1 MKDIVVSKSGPPV
14 LVTPSSEP
22 TPAATIRLTSADNSR
37 LGLSFTAFLVFERR
51 RRRRVHRPAETV
63 RRALSRAL
71 VHYYPLAGHVVVTG
85 DCDGGG
91 DNVVLSCTGEGGG
104 VPFVAATASCRLDD
118 VDDGDDLPLADLAI
132 WYGGES
138 CQMSD
143 PLLMMQVTEFECG
156 GFVVGVTWNHGVADT
171 YGLAQFLRA
180 VGELACGLPSP
191 SVIPV
196 RYDESMPEIPTQ
208 RAPVALKAP
217 LAHIDFAYCDI
228 VIPWS
233 FVNRVK
239 AEFASRNGGGGRR
252 HCSVFDVVTAAIWQ
266 CCTRAIHGRRR
277 SDAPAVLLFAVNA
290 RPHIGAK
297 DGYYGNCITRQVVAS
312 TADAVANGD
321 IVDVVKLVND
331 AKERIPEELLRWQQ
345 QAQQGVH
352 DGGGEGLFVGPMH
365 RLYVSSWA
373 GLGLDGIDF
382 GGGRPARV
390 IPRME
395 VTVMPSC
402 FPCLP
407 CSRSN
412 GVNMVAWCVMD
423 EHVDVFRAELA
434 RLQ

>member
-1 MKDIVVSKSGPPV
+1 
-14 LVTPSSEP
+14 
-22 TPAATIRLTSADNSR
+22 
-37 LGLSFTAFLVFERR
+37 
-51 RRRRVHRPAETV
+51 
-63 RRALSRAL
+63 
-71 VHYYPLAGHVVVTG
+71 
-85 DCDGGG
+85 
-91 DNVVLSCTGEGGG
+91 
-104 VPFVAATASCRLDD
+104 
-118 VDDGDDLPLADLAI
+118 
-132 WYGGES
+132 
-138 CQMSD
+138 MSD
-143 PLLMMQVTEFECG
+143 SLLMMQVTEFECG

-196 RYDESMPEIPTQ
+196 RISVTFDTIGLTDKVNPGLVRYDESMPEIPDQ
-208 RAPVALKAP
+208 LAPVALKAP
-217 LAHIDFAYCDI
+217 LADLKHVDFAYCDI
-228 VIPWS
+228 MIPWS

-239 AEFASRNGGGGRR
+239 AEFVSRNGGGGGRR
-252 HCSVFDVVTAAIWQ
+252 RCSVFDVVTAAIWQ
-266 CCTRAIHGRRR
+266 CRTRAIHGRRCR

-297 DGYYGNCITRQVVAS
+297 DGYYGNCITRQVVGS

-331 AKERIPEELLRWQQ
+331 AKERIPEELLRNKMRR
-345 QAQQGVH
+345 QQGVGG
-352 DGGGEGLFVGPMH
+352 GGGEGLFVGPMH

-382 GGGRPARV
+382 GDGKPARV
-390 IPRME
+390 IPGME

-412 GVNMVAWCVMD
+412 GVSMVAWCVMD

>member
-22 TPAATIRLTSADNSR
+22 TPAAATIRLTSADKSR

-51 RRRRVHRPAETV
+51 RRRSRVHRPAETV

-71 VHYYPLAGHVVVTG
+71 VHYYPLAGHVVAAG
-85 DCDGGG
+85 DD

-104 VPFVAATASCRLDD
+104 LPFVAATASCTLED
-118 VDDGDDLPLADLAI
+118 VDDGDGDLPLADLAI

-138 CQMSD
+138 CWMSD

-191 SVIPV
+191 SVIPKHV
-196 RYDESMPEIPTQ
+196 
-208 RAPVALKAP
+208 
-217 LAHIDFAYCDI
+217 DFAYCDI
-228 VIPWS
+228 MIPWS

-239 AEFASRNGGGGRR
+239 AEFVSRNGGGGGRR
-252 HCSVFDVVTAAIWQ
+252 RCSVFDVVTAAIWQ
-266 CCTRAIHGRRR
+266 CRTRAIHGRRCR

-312 TADAVANGD
+312 TADAVAYGD

-331 AKERIPEELLRWQQ
+331 AKERIPEELLRNKLRGK
-345 QAQQGVH
+345 QGV
-352 DGGGEGLFVGPMH
+352 DGGGGEGLFVGPMH

-382 GGGRPARV
+382 GGGKPARV

-402 FPCLP
+402 LPCLP

-412 GVNMVAWCVMD
+412 GSDGVNAVAWCVTD

-434 RLQ
+434 KLQ